1 MSAPRSIRFET
12 HTLTKLA
19 SYAARHPGLTGSSA
33 AALLVEEGL
42 RMEAHPGVLF
52 KEGPT
57 GRRACLIGGPDVWEV
72 IRAIRHARAAEPDLV
87 AGEVTT
93 LVAENTGLDPAAIRV
108 AVGYY
113 GAYPD
118 EIDAQVVASEEV
130 EKGVELVLERTRQ
143 LLGA

>member
-1 MSAPRSIRFET
+1 MSAPRSIRFEAQ
-12 HTLTKLA
+12 TLTKLA

-42 RMEAHPGVLF
+42 RMEAHPGVIF

-72 IRAIRHARAAEPDLV
+72 ISAIRSARSAEPDLA
-87 AGEVTT
+87 AGELTA
-93 LVAENTGLDPAAIRV
+93 LVAENTGVDPAAIRV

-118 EIDAQVVASEEV
+118 EIDAQVVAAEDA
-130 EKGVELVLERTRQ
+130 EKAIELVLERTRR